1 MTNDRPYRKAM
12 TVEEAVNEIKKEAG
26 AQFDPD
32 FVELFTE
39 ILNRGEIFRTEK

>member
-12 TVEEAVNEIKKEAG
+12 TIEEAVEEIKKEAG
-26 AQFDPD
+26 SQFDPD

-39 ILNRGEIFRTEK
+39 ILMRGEIFKTEK